1 MVARG
6 LASAVRD
13 FVEHFKESLFTFSEV
28 LDRHPTFLDLSLHLK
43 DLFDQLDLADSLVSR
58 VRRQFLQ
65 KKKKKKKSF
74 RQTRRQLSPTKQ
86 NQQYVLVNEMPPRI
100 RMTSAELVNLLHE
113 LLLYGGRSQGATLL
127 LRTALQR
134 SAAPWLEFLREWL
147 FRGNYRDPCEELMLD
162 VDLDGC

>member
-65 KKKKKKKSF
+65 KKKKKKKIF
-74 RQTRRQLSPTKQ
+74 
-86 NQQYVLVNEMPPRI
+86 
-100 RMTSAELVNLLHE
+100 
-113 LLLYGGRSQGATLL
+113 
-127 LRTALQR
+127 
-134 SAAPWLEFLREWL
+134 
-147 FRGNYRDPCEELMLD
+147 
-162 VDLDGC
+162 